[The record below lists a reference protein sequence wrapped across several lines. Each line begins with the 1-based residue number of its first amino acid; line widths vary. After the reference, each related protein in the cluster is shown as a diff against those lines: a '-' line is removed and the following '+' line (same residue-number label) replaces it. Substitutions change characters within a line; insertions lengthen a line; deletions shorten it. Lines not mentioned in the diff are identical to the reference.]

1 MISSTNPNEGEIAKN
16 NELLWTILI
25 GVFLFLA
32 GIMFAIFTYQLWP
45 ELVTTEKS
53 SYYKIDS
60 YILWGLFHVK
70 ITGELCLILLVILSS
85 CLGSYVHVTT
95 SFVNYVGNKSFKTSW
110 IWWYILR
117 ILIGIALAL
126 IFYFTLRGGLLTSQ
140 STDQFINPFGIAGI
154 SGIVGLFSR
163 QATEKL
169 REVFDTLFSV
179 KDQGAEVLKDKLTE
193 PKDKQPTP

>member
-25 GVFLFLA
+25 GVFLFLT

-110 IWWYILR
+110 IWWYILS

-126 IFYFTLRGGLLTSQ
+126 MFSFTLRGGLLTSQ

>member
-1 MISSTNPNEGEIAKN
+1 MISSTNPNDGAVAKS
-16 NELLWTILI
+16 NEMLWTILI
-25 GVFLFLA
+25 GVFLFLT
-32 GIMFAIFTYQLWP
+32 GIMFAIFIYQMWP

-60 YILWGLFHVK
+60 YILFGLFHIK

-95 SFVNYVGNKSFKTSW
+95 SFVTYVGNRSFKTSW

-117 ILIGIALAL
+117 ILIGVALAL
-126 IFYFTLRGGLLTSQ
+126 IFYFSLRGGLLTSQ
-140 STDQFINPFGIAGI
+140 SSDQFINPFGIAGI
-154 SGIVGLFSR
+154 SGIVGLFSK

-193 PKDKQPTP
+193 AKDNLPTP

>member
-25 GVFLFLA
+25 GVFLFLT

>member
-1 MISSTNPNEGEIAKN
+1 MISSTNPNDGAVAKS
-16 NELLWTILI
+16 NEMLWTILI
-25 GVFLFLA
+25 GVFLFLT
-32 GIMFAIFTYQLWP
+32 GIMFAIFIYQLWP

-60 YILWGLFHVK
+60 YILFGLFHIK

-95 SFVNYVGNKSFKTSW
+95 SFVTYVGNRSFKTSW

-117 ILIGIALAL
+117 ILIGVALAL
-126 IFYFTLRGGLLTSQ
+126 IFYFSLRGGLLTSQ
-140 STDQFINPFGIAGI
+140 SSDQFINPFGIAGI
-154 SGIVGLFSR
+154 SGIVGLFSK

-193 PKDKQPTP
+193 AKDNLPTP

>member
-1 MISSTNPNEGEIAKN
+1 MISSTNPNDGEIAKN

-25 GVFLFLA
+25 GVFLFLT